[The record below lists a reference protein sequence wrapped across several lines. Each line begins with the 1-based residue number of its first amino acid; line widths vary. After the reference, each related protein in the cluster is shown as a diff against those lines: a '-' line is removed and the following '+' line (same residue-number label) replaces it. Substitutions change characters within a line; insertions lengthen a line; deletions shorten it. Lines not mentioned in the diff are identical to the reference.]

1 MAGKLKRYL
10 QDPFLKRLYDD
21 IRKAGSLK
29 AILLDITHACNIRC
43 EGCFFFVEDMDQ
55 YKAPKDEAVFDAF
68 IEREKARGTNY
79 MTVVGGEPSL
89 VLHRLKK
96 IYDNFWMIVVTNGL
110 RRIPY
115 EGFENLALAIS
126 VWGDHETD
134 RRLRGGGK
142 IDVFARAL
150 KNYKD
155 DPRAMWYFT
164 TLAGNAH
171 EIESVV
177 EQCVA
182 NGNYVGFNFYG
193 DLAGLGGACDH
204 RQGFDQV
211 RREINRMIDRYP
223 DRIVLTSYM
232 YEVTSTGKLYD
243 EEWGY
248 DVCAS
253 VSVNNEKNAERI
265 RNGKPYN
272 PHFRAYNPD
281 LKTTRR
287 CCIGEDRDCS
297 TCLDIWAH
305 TSWIMLNMKRH
316 VGSKQEFTNWLTSL
330 YSFYL
335 VNRVVD
341 FEAGIQLLPEI
352 HRRLSY
358 LREQGEDTFED
369 RALARQNVYSAP
381 RTA

>member
-1 MAGKLKRYL
+1 
-10 QDPFLKRLYDD
+10 LYDD
-21 IRKAGSLK
+21 VRKAGALK
-29 AILLDITHACNIRC
+29 AILVDITHVCNIRC
-43 EGCFFFVEDMDQ
+43 EGCYFFAEDMDQ
-55 YKAPKDEAVFDAF
+55 HRAPSDEAALDAF

-79 MTVVGGEPSL
+79 VTVAGGEPSL
-89 VLHRLKK
+89 VLDRLKK
-96 IYDNFWMIVVTNGL
+96 IYDNFWLIAVTNGL

-115 EGFENLALAIS
+115 EGFENMPIAVS

-134 RRLRGGGK
+134 TRLRGGGK

-150 KNYKD
+150 ENYKD
-155 DPRAMWYFT
+155 DPRAVWYFT
-164 TLAGNAH
+164 TFAGNAH

-182 NGNYVGFNFYG
+182 NGNCVGFNFYG
-193 DLAGLGGACDH
+193 DLAGMGGVFDH

-211 RREINRMIDRYP
+211 RHEINRMIERYP
-223 DRIVLTSYM
+223 DRILLTSYI
-232 YEVTSTGKLYD
+232 YEVIATGQLYD

-253 VSVNNEKNAERI
+253 VSVDYEKNAERLK
-265 RNGKPYN
+265 NGKPYN
-272 PHFRAYNPD
+272 PHFRAYNAD
-281 LKTTRR
+281 LTTTRR

-316 VGSKQEFTNWLTSL
+316 IGSKQEFTNWLTSL
-330 YSFYL
+330 YFFYL
-335 VNRVVD
+335 INRVVD

-352 HRRLSY
+352 HARLSPW
-358 LREQGEDTFED
+358 RERDEDVIAE
-369 RALARQNVYSAP
+369 RAWAAP
-381 RTA
+381 RPQGVLSAT